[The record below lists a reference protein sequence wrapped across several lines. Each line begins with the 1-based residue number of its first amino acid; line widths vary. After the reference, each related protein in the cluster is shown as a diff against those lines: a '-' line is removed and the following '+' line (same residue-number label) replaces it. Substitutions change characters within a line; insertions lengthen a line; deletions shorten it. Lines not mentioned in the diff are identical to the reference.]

1 MADSLRRKR
10 TAILNAIAITTAL
23 AIISGQL
30 TPNALANLQN
40 LLSLAT
46 NHSQVSPH

>member
-1 MADSLRRKR
+1 MTDSLRKKR

-23 AIISGQL
+23 AIVSGQL
-30 TPNALANLQN
+30 SPNSLVNLQN

-46 NHSQVSPH
+46 NHSRVSPH